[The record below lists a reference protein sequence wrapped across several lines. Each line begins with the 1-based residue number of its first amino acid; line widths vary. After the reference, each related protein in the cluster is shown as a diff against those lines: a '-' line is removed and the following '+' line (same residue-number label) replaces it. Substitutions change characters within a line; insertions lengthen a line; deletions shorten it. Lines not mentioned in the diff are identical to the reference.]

1 MEQKYRRLARPEL
14 PSCEE
19 YYLYEDYGP
28 DLALVPLRDEP
39 AAPAVLFGLPAPGVP
54 HGTGSAEPAP
64 AVTAHDLRLHS
75 ADQSEHPPIWS
86 ARYVEHDT
94 PGEMGANRGHLVNVT
109 VRNTSVGTWRSDGRI
124 AGRVVLSY
132 RWRRPDGE
140 LVIPQGDITLLPQ
153 ALPPGEE
160 ARVVAGLWTPAEPGD
175 YRLEWQMLC
184 ERVAWFSDHGV
195 VPLEHEAHVV
205 DRGPRPVAPHF
216 PQPLTS
222 PNHVRQ
228 RTSSGTAGVALTF
241 DDGPDPEWTPRILE
255 RLRRLDAPATFFVL
269 GARAAAHPR
278 LLRRMRRDGHQIG
291 LHGNLHLRHDEH
303 AAEVISADTAE
314 ALSAIGGRRR
324 TRLWRTPHGIATP
337 DTERVAEEHGLEL
350 IHWTAD
356 TQDWQG
362 GQTAGE
368 MLARV
373 EPLLRPGAVV
383 LMHDGVGPGS
393 PRENAAS
400 TLALLDPL
408 VEAVRA
414 KGLQLTVVAP
424 G

>member
-1 MEQKYRRLARPEL
+1 
-14 PSCEE
+14 
-19 YYLYEDYGP
+19 
-28 DLALVPLRDEP
+28 
-39 AAPAVLFGLPAPGVP
+39 
-54 HGTGSAEPAP
+54 
-64 AVTAHDLRLHS
+64 
-75 ADQSEHPPIWS
+75 
-86 ARYVEHDT
+86 
-94 PGEMGANRGHLVNVT
+94 
-109 VRNTSVGTWRSDGRI
+109 
-124 AGRVVLSY
+124 
-132 RWRRPDGE
+132 
-140 LVIPQGDITLLPQ
+140 
-153 ALPPGEE
+153 
-160 ARVVAGLWTPAEPGD
+160 VAGLWTPAEPGD

-195 VPLEHEAHVV
+195 VPLEREAHVV

-373 EPLLRPGAVV
+373 EPLLRPGAGER
-383 LMHDGVGPGS
+383 GVHSRPARPARGSGESEGPSAHRRRTRLVSARAGRGS
-393 PRENAAS
+393 AAS
-400 TLALLDPL
+400 PCGAGLP
-408 VEAVRA
+408 RA
-414 KGLQLTVVAP
+414 RRCGSRAA
-424 G
+424 

>member
-1 MEQKYRRLARPEL
+1 
-14 PSCEE
+14 
-19 YYLYEDYGP
+19 
-28 DLALVPLRDEP
+28 
-39 AAPAVLFGLPAPGVP
+39 
-54 HGTGSAEPAP
+54 
-64 AVTAHDLRLHS
+64 
-75 ADQSEHPPIWS
+75 
-86 ARYVEHDT
+86 
-94 PGEMGANRGHLVNVT
+94 
-109 VRNTSVGTWRSDGRI
+109 
-124 AGRVVLSY
+124 
-132 RWRRPDGE
+132 
-140 LVIPQGDITLLPQ
+140 VIG
-153 ALPPGEE
+153 
-160 ARVVAGLWTPAEPGD
+160 
-175 YRLEWQMLC
+175 
-184 ERVAWFSDHGV
+184 
-195 VPLEHEAHVV
+195 
-205 DRGPRPVAPHF
+205 
-216 PQPLTS
+216 
-222 PNHVRQ
+222 
-228 RTSSGTAGVALTF
+228 
-241 DDGPDPEWTPRILE
+241 
-255 RLRRLDAPATFFVL
+255 
-269 GARAAAHPR
+269 
-278 LLRRMRRDGHQIG
+278 
-291 LHGNLHLRHDEH
+291 
-303 AAEVISADTAE
+303 ADTAE